1 MTNVIRMKSE
11 IYNVDYNEFV
21 KLVGTAHFTRRS
33 LYDAYEAVKRLQPKD
48 LAIELDMRRFR
59 ILNNACAMCSK
70 HGTCTAKCEFVG
82 ATDALGNVD
91 ANIWLIDMSEQEI
104 RQRIRRLP
112 TPTWIHFAR
121 IPFISEEDE
130 VTRLW
135 EEGFKDEVLNSYQRR
150 LQNLRRHEPA
160 IWRVLIDERN
170 TLMAVRLAW
179 IASEKLREEEQPNI
193 LALVGAAHVA
203 GIKDLLKQPITIQE
217 NLRRFSLTFTP
228 PTLIRRISVN
238 TD

>member
-1 MTNVIRMKSE
+1 MQGE

-21 KLVGTAHFTRRS
+21 NLVGTAHFTRRS
-33 LYDAYEAVKRLQPKD
+33 LHDAYEAVRRLRPTD
-48 LAIELDMRRFR
+48 LAIELDMQRFR
-59 ILNNACAMCSK
+59 ILNNTCSMCPK
-70 HGTCTAKCEFVG
+70 RGMCTTKCEFIG

-112 TPTWIHFAR
+112 TPTWMYFVR
-121 IPFISEEDE
+121 IPFIFNEEDE
-130 VTRLW
+130 ETQLW
-135 EEGFKDEVLNSYQRR
+135 EEGYKDEVLNSYQKR
-150 LQNLRRHEPA
+150 LGNLRRHAPA
-160 IWRVLIDERN
+160 IWHVLIDERN

-179 IASEKLREEEQPNI
+179 IATEKLRKEEQPNI
-193 LALVGAAHVA
+193 LALVGAAHVT
-203 GIKDLLKQPITIQE
+203 GIKELLKQPVTIKE
-217 NLRRFSLTFTP
+217 NLKRFNLTFTP